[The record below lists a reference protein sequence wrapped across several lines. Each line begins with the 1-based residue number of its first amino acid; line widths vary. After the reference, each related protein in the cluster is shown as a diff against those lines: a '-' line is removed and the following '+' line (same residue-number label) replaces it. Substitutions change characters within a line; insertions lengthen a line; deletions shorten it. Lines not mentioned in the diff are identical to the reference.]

1 MKQLVAFG
9 CNMFYKYVILHSFI
23 MLSTFLDNRDISM
36 MRDVSLFSGGG
47 GGGRATNFLSKAPK
61 KFCTPN
67 VKQVTIA
74 SLLKLF
80 FLFFIQAKDGYGC
93 QQ

>member
-36 MRDVSLFSGGG
+36 MRDVSLFSGRAGGG
-47 GGGRATNFLSKAPK
+47 GGGRATNFLNKAPK
-61 KFCTPN
+61 KF
-67 VKQVTIA
+67 
-74 SLLKLF
+74 
-80 FLFFIQAKDGYGC
+80 
-93 QQ
+93 